1 VTEHA
6 YPSTSAYVQHLVRRE
21 RSVARLREL
30 LIEGENSAMGLSYS
44 ADTFL
49 AELDAVRDHRR
60 PTTE

>member
-6 YPSTSAYVQHLVRRE
+6 YPNSSAYVQYLVRRE
-21 RSVARLREL
+21 RSEAQLREL
-30 LIEGENSAMGLSYS
+30 LIDGENSGMGLSYS

-60 PTTE
+60 PAT